1 MSWSRCS
8 AWGQPSGLS
17 QKCCQ
22 KIPFNIK
29 ENAERE
35 EVSFEWQRQL
45 QHFRELKALLEIG
58 EKLALYSA
66 VTVCLSR
73 FCAPYGFTSYFEVS
87 WLSTVWVHGC
97 VCGGNRRFTQQWA
110 TIHCLFWEALYGL
123 QLGVSQFPYWSET
136 TANTNK
142 IKINV
147 NWILLTLCFCIDIC
161 ILAYVLGLLL
171 PAVSFLCSN
180 PK

>member
-66 VTVCLSR
+66 VTICLSR
-73 FCAPYGFTSYFEVS
+73 FCAPDGFTSYFEVS

-97 VCGGNRRFTQQWA
+97 VCGGNHRFTQQWA
-110 TIHCLFWEALYGL
+110 KIHSL
-123 QLGVSQFPYWSET
+123 P
-136 TANTNK
+136 
-142 IKINV
+142 
-147 NWILLTLCFCIDIC
+147 
-161 ILAYVLGLLL
+161 VLGSALWITVWCVT
-171 PAVSFLCSN
+171 VSILI
-180 PK
+180 